1 MEVQFLYS
9 FCLALVLSLVLI
21 PILIKVS
28 SYLRLVDN
36 PSGSARKLHT
46 APIPRSGGLAI
57 ILSAAIAL
65 LLVLPSDSSLNSFI
79 ISCLVIVGF
88 GLLDDL
94 VELKPKSK
102 LFGQALGVSLAMAGG
117 MVITDVPFIGEAP
130 AWFCYSLTFVFVM
143 GVINGVNFSDGMDGL
158 AAGTTLM
165 AMVTLFVI
173 SLEANNTL
181 VAAISL
187 AICAALVGFLRF
199 NTHPAVIFM
208 GDAGSQFLGFTVAWM
223 SITVS
228 QDPLSPMTTLM
239 PLLILGIPV
248 MDILQVVPVRIKK
261 KLPLP
266 GPDKEHFH
274 HQIAKFGFY
283 QAEVVTT
290 IYILQLCLLGG
301 AYKLRFAADH
311 VVLGFYVLFATATLG
326 MIYWAHVAGWAF
338 RRNTTSKDRER
349 RNLFL
354 RRFGR
359 FQPYSGKFYGIAIS
373 LFLVAAALASTKMS
387 PGLIYIAV
395 IWSVLLLLAQLLSGN
410 RWPVILG
417 RLASYTA
424 TVFCVF
430 GMTLSIQNEAVST
443 IINYVMAGL
452 AAILALSV
460 LTTRREYFWFT
471 PQDLLVLFFIVLLAP
486 QLPLEF
492 GHHIKT
498 GDLIF
503 RTFVLLYACEYV
515 LARGDQARRRLTYSS
530 ILSLSLLGIYTLF

>member
-21 PILIKVS
+21 PVLIKIS
-28 SYLRLVDN
+28 SRLRLIDN
-36 PSGSARKLHT
+36 PEGNARKLHD

-65 LLVLPSDSSLNSFI
+65 LLVLPNDESLYSFLMG
-79 ISCLVIVGF
+79 CLVIVGF

-94 VELKPKSK
+94 VELKPISK
-102 LFGQALGVSLAMAGG
+102 LAGQAIGVSVAMAGG
-117 MVITDVPFIGEAP
+117 LLISDVPFFDNAP
-130 AWFCYSLTFVFVM
+130 AWFCYTLTFVFVM

-165 AMVTLFVI
+165 AMVVIFVVA
-173 SLEANNTL
+173 LESNNTQ
-181 VAAISL
+181 VAAIAL

-208 GDAGSQFLGFTVAWM
+208 GDAGSQFLGFTIAWLA
-223 SITVS
+223 ITVS
-228 QDPLSPMTTLM
+228 QDATSPMTSLM

-248 MDILQVVPVRIKK
+248 MDVIQVVPVRIKK

-274 HQIAKFGFY
+274 HQIAKLGFY
-283 QAEVVTT
+283 QTEVVAT
-290 IYILQLCLLGG
+290 IYILQFVLLGG
-301 AYKLRFAADH
+301 AYKLRFSPDYI
-311 VVLGFYVLFATATLG
+311 VFGFYAVFAGLILGTL
-326 MIYWAHVAGWAF
+326 YVANVNGW
-338 RRNTTSKDRER
+338 RIRPPETQDVGER
-349 RNLFL
+349 RNLVL

-359 FQPYSGKFYGIAIS
+359 FHPYSGKFYGIAIS
-373 LFLVAAALASTKMS
+373 LSLVAAALASTEMS
-387 PGLIYIAV
+387 PGLIYIAMA
-395 IWSVLLLLAQLLSGN
+395 WGVLLLVAQLISRN
-410 RWPVILG
+410 YWPVFLG

-430 GMTLSIQNEAVST
+430 GLTMSVDNPLSNT
-443 IINYVMAGL
+443 IVNYLLAGL
-452 AAILALSV
+452 AVMLAVSV

-492 GHHIKT
+492 GHNIQI
-498 GDLIF
+498 GELIF

-515 LARGDQARRRLTYSS
+515 LARGEQARKRLTYSA
-530 ILSLSLLGIYTLF
+530 IFSLLVLGTHIVL

>member
-1 MEVQFLYS
+1 VELQFLYS

-21 PILIKVS
+21 PVLIKVS
-28 SYLRLVDN
+28 SHLRLVDN
-36 PSGSARKLHT
+36 PEGNERKLHD

-65 LLVLPSDSSLNSFI
+65 LLVLPTDESLFSFL

-94 VELKPKSK
+94 VELRPISK
-102 LFGQALGVSLAMAGG
+102 LGGQALGVGLAMAGG
-117 MVITDVPFIGEAP
+117 LVISDVPFLNDAP
-130 AWFCYSLTFVFVM
+130 AWFCYLLTFVFVM

-165 AMVTLFVI
+165 AMVVIFVI
-173 SLEANNTL
+173 ALESNNTQ
-181 VAAISL
+181 VAAIAL
-187 AICAALVGFLRF
+187 AVCAALVGFLRF

-208 GDAGSQFLGFTVAWM
+208 GDAGSQFLGFTVAWLA
-223 SITVS
+223 ITVS
-228 QDPLSPMTTLM
+228 QDASSGITTLM

-248 MDILQVVPVRIKK
+248 MDIVQVVPVRIKK

-274 HQIAKFGFY
+274 HQIAKLGFYQTEVVATIYVLQFILIGGAYQLRFAHDYVVFGFY
-283 QAEVVTT
+283 ALFAGLILGT
-290 IYILQLCLLGG
+290 IYIANVSGW
-301 AYKLRFAADH
+301 KVR
-311 VVLGFYVLFATATLG
+311 
-326 MIYWAHVAGWAF
+326 VAQSVQAG
-338 RRNTTSKDRER
+338 ER

-354 RRFGR
+354 RRFGH
-359 FQPYSGKFYGIAIS
+359 FHPYSGKFYGIAIS
-373 LFLVAAALASTKMS
+373 LLLVAASLASARMS
-387 PGLIYIAV
+387 PGLIYIAMAWGV
-395 IWSVLLLLAQLLSGN
+395 VLLLAQLLSQN
-410 RWPVILG
+410 YWPMFLG

-430 GMTLSIQNEAVST
+430 GMTMSVENQVFNMAVNYLLS
-443 IINYVMAGL
+443 GL
-452 AAILALSV
+452 AVFLAISV
-460 LTTRREYFWFT
+460 LTTRRDYFWFT

-492 GHHIKT
+492 GHNIQI
-498 GDLIF
+498 GELIF

-515 LARGDQARRRLTYSS
+515 LARGDQARKRLTYSA
-530 ILSLSLLGIYTLF
+530 IFSLFLLGTHIVI